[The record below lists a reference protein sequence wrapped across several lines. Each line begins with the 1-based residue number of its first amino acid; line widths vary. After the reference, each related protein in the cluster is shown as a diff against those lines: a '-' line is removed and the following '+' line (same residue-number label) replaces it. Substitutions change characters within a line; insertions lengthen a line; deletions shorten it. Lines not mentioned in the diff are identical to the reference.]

1 MLPITL
7 DLARLP
13 IVLVGN
19 GPQAARRL
27 GLLDEAGAERL
38 TVFAPSATEALA
50 RQAGERL
57 RRRWPTREEIG
68 AARVLLIA
76 DRVEPAAVN
85 NMIRLARA
93 AGTLINVE
101 DEPARSDFHSPAV
114 LRRGDLLIAIST
126 GGLSPALA
134 RRLRRF
140 LGTVFG
146 PEWQPILAELGRLRR
161 FWRKAGADPDEVSAW
176 TEAWLDREVD
186 LPDGAVRAAPFVWNE
201 RDRAARCYPAAETV
215 RSLKLGEQ
223 PNLS

>member
-7 DLARLP
+7 DLGRLP

-19 GPQAARRL
+19 GAQAARRL
-27 GLLDEAGAERL
+27 GLLEEAGAERL

-50 RQAGERL
+50 CQAGERL

-68 AARVLLIA
+68 AARILLIA
-76 DRVEPAAVN
+76 DRVEPATVD
-85 NMIRLARA
+85 NMIRSARA

-101 DEPARSDFHSPAV
+101 DEPAQSDFHSPAV

-126 GGLSPALA
+126 SGLSPALA

-140 LGTVFG
+140 LGTIFG
-146 PEWQPILAELGRLRR
+146 PEWRPILAELGRLRR
-161 FWRKAGADPDEVSAW
+161 FWRQAGADPAEVSAW

-186 LPDGAVRAAPFVWNE
+186 LPEGAVRAATFVWSE
-201 RDRAARCYPAAETV
+201 HDRAASRRPPAGGDRHVA
-215 RSLKLGEQ
+215 
-223 PNLS
+223 

>member
-19 GPQAARRL
+19 GAQAARRL
-27 GLLDEAGAERL
+27 GLLDEAAAERL
-38 TVFAPSATEALA
+38 TVFAPNATEALA

-68 AARVLLIA
+68 AARILLIA
-76 DRVEPAAVN
+76 DGVEPATVD
-85 NMIRLARA
+85 NMIGSARA

-161 FWRKAGADPDEVSAW
+161 FWRRAGADPAEVSAW
-176 TEAWLDREVD
+176 SEAWLDREVD
-186 LPDGAVRAAPFVWNE
+186 LHDGAVRAGTFVWSE
-201 RDRAARCYPAAETV
+201 QDSAAARRPPTGRDRHVAQ
-215 RSLKLGEQ
+215 SW
-223 PNLS
+223 